1 MRVRLTTLRRPARD
15 DRGQGAL
22 EYIGILAIVL
32 LVLTLALAAF
42 NSASGDI
49 TDGVSTIIGEIFSE
63 RG

>member
-1 MRVRLTTLRRPARD
+1 MRVRLTTLRRHVRD
-15 DRGQGAL
+15 ERGQGAL

-42 NSASGDI
+42 NAAGPDI
-49 TDGVSTIIGEIFSE
+49 TEGVSDIIEEIFSE